1 MKFSKHFWMITLIL
15 LMLNLI
21 VWKNVFKSASKPHPK
36 IEPVRNL
43 V

>member
-21 VWKNVFKSASKPHPK
+21 VLSDVFKPPPKPK
-36 IEPVRNL
+36 VETTGTLI
-43 V
+43 

>member
-21 VWKNVFKSASKPHPK
+21 VWTHVFKPPLKPK
-36 IEPVRNL
+36 IIYTGTL
-43 V
+43 I